1 MGNTIDRLYDVGIAG
16 IHRLLHEHT
25 RLSAARARV
34 DALLERLPD
43 LNTPA

>member
-1 MGNTIDRLYDVGIAG
+1 MNPLGFLIVLAG
-16 IHRLLHEHT
+16 IPVYFVWS
-25 RLSAARARV
+25 RLSAARSRV